1 MTPTIAPGTQLAAI
15 CNKGTDQCQVVN
27 SGGFQIG
34 QTVIIG
40 APAKEEIQVIKAFFF
55 DANSGLSF
63 MIFESPLNYDH
74 PIGVMIALFPAVPTT
89 AAPDSTVVP
98 ITTVAPVT
106 TTAVVPSSTAV
117 PGTSTEVPTAVPGT
131 TTEVTFCYKNTD
143 R

>member
-1 MTPTIAPGTQLAAI
+1 
-15 CNKGTDQCQVVN
+15 VVN

-74 PIGVMIALFPAVPTT
+74 PIGVMIALFTSGT
-89 AAPDSTVVP
+89 YHNSG
-98 ITTVAPVT
+98 
-106 TTAVVPSSTAV
+106 PSHHHSC
-117 PGTSTEVPTAVPGT
+117 GT
-131 TTEVTFCYKNTD
+131 
-143 R
+143 